1 MQISCSKRGILNS
14 THMLQMPPT
23 YPRSPLSHQ
32 QLRLCSFLYLNLHK
46 IFEFTMPLNENLLPL
61 LTLKR
66 ISAKKDSSWLTGL
79 TSQPESN
86 SHCSQRSLIHAAF
99 QEKKTQTGLP
109 SLLHCAFAIRVDP
122 YKRIPRIKNLPIRQT
137 FPVQLELYCSLHS
150 PIRAAPFQSIRTVLF
165 GSIKL

>member
-99 QEKKTQTGLP
+99 QEKKHGLDCRASYTVLLP
-109 SLLHCAFAIRVDP
+109 SEWTLIRE
-122 YKRIPRIKNLPIRQT
+122 
-137 FPVQLELYCSLHS
+137 FLESKIC
-150 PIRAAPFQSIRTVLF
+150 Q
-165 GSIKL
+165 